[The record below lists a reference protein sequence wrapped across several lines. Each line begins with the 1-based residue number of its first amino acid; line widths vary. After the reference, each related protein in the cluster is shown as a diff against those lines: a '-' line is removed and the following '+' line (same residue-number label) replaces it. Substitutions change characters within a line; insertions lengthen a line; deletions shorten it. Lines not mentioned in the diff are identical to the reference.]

1 MKRAHHARANKRGAS
16 ALIAGSAAAKQSETT
31 ELAYS
36 EPRTVDEPL
45 TWPTRVRKRPM
56 TPRSVAHAGSESGCE
71 QFWRVC
77 SRLDEDQHRQ
87 PRHEPIQRHYFESK
101 VPAPPAGS
109 SWLITST
116 ELSLYDSLVWGD
128 QRCRGGDFGTGARR
142 FATVMW
148 LSDASGSGRYASL
161 TVYLLMRPVELFC
174 DRSLSYACSNHSRS
188 FIKIPGGRRH
198 GHLADQIVDRGPAR

>member
-1 MKRAHHARANKRGAS
+1 VKRAHHARANKRGAS

-128 QRCRGGDFGTGARR
+128 QRCRGGDFGTGSQAIRDGYVAQRR
-142 FATVMW
+142 VRQRTVCESNSLPADEAGGAILRSVAELCLFQPFAFV
-148 LSDASGSGRYASL
+148 
-161 TVYLLMRPVELFC
+161 
-174 DRSLSYACSNHSRS
+174 H
-188 FIKIPGGRRH
+188 
-198 GHLADQIVDRGPAR
+198 